1 MELKKELEKLRD
13 ELEEKANE
21 RNEKCKIVDIQYY
34 KKITF
39 DDIEQK
45 EEPLYLIEEEV
56 DGEIKRYLQAG
67 DTVIADIGE
76 DNTVCMRDGLDNKS
90 TDILIQLRDVE
101 PISLKELEKR
111 EQSKKTVK
119 NKEEEKQLQELEEG
133 QVEEESLDSMTSSF
147 IAEIKLNERIT
158 ETKTFADLVP
168 EVKEK
173 QVEKVKVRRI
183 GMVSFEFYG
192 EGKNGEYIPLESL
205 KQVEGTNPTKEINE
219 VNTDGSKVEKNQVYS
234 MFQLQHGTNEQN
246 GDEGFTID
254 LENGTGIPEVK
265 YYRRS
270 RDNEYTSVPVNLKN
284 TNQKWTELEVREYAE
299 KRRNPGVSDNIKR
312 ADNILEQQEET
323 SLENIDDN
331 INNDIPETRSEYEEK
346 LIEEAAKRC
355 KMSIEGFRKV
365 LEQER
370 KEGES
375 IEESIE
381 RAEDEVNEQVIGGR
395 NR

>member
-101 PISLKELEKR
+101 PISLKGLEKR

-119 NKEEEKQLQELEEG
+119 NKEEKQSQELEEG
-133 QVEEESLDSMTSSF
+133 QVQEEKMDSTTSSF

-183 GMVSFEFYG
+183 GMVGFEFYG

-312 ADNILEQQEET
+312 ADNILEEQEET
-323 SLENIDDN
+323 SLENIDDDL
-331 INNDIPETRSEYEEK
+331 NNDIPETRSEYEEK

-355 KMSIEGFRKV
+355 KMSVEGFKKV

-370 KEGES
+370 KEGEP

>member
-1 MELKKELEKLRD
+1 MELKKELEKLRN
-13 ELEEKANE
+13 ELEQKVN
-21 RNEKCKIVDIQYY
+21 NKNGKCKILDIQYY

-56 DGEIKRYLQAG
+56 DGQVKRYLQAG
-67 DTVIADIGE
+67 NTVIADIGE
-76 DNTVCMRDGLDNKS
+76 DNTVCMREGLDNKS

-192 EGKNGEYIPLESL
+192 ERKNGEYIPLESL

-219 VNTDGSKVEKNQVYS
+219 VNADGSKVEKNQVYS

-246 GDEGFTID
+246 GNEGFTID
-254 LENGTGIPEVK
+254 LENGTGIPEIA

-312 ADNILEQQEET
+312 ADNILEEQEET
-323 SLENIDDN
+323 SLENIDDDL
-331 INNDIPETRSEYEEK
+331 NNDIPETRSEYEEK

-370 KEGES
+370 KEGEP